1 MLGACTRSN
10 RSLHSFSPMKP
21 VTVYTTDVCAYCV
34 RAKNLLKRKQIP
46 FTEINVTH
54 EPEKRAW
61 LVKAT
66 GGLKTV
72 PQIFIGDEPIGGS
85 DDLHELDRTG
95 ELDRKLA

>member
-66 GGLKTV
+66 GASKPCLKSSSAMSPLVARTTY
-72 PQIFIGDEPIGGS
+72 EP
-85 DDLHELDRTG
+85 DCTG
-95 ELDRKLA
+95 ELDRRLA